1 MGDCKSYA
9 HNLWLTWLSL
19 ALMLLLLQEKY
30 SYHDIYRWRVVRVK
44 HDELG
49 LPSSTY
55 LQIMIII
62 NSCFSPTFPLLL
74 KLGSQVAWKWIHANF
89 QWLPPHHMIDISYRM
104 ILLKLTFDWILVKI
118 HNLQTGG
125 ENHIYYGL
133 FSVYLYNKFHFYT
146 LVSLNHE
153 YIFDCQI

>member
-1 MGDCKSYA
+1 MICSIWKRSIMMYCGDCKSYA

-104 ILLKLTFDWILVKI
+104 ILLKFIFNLISSKHKI
-118 HNLQTGG
+118 NW
-125 ENHIYYGL
+125 
-133 FSVYLYNKFHFYT
+133 
-146 LVSLNHE
+146 
-153 YIFDCQI
+153 

>member
-19 ALMLLLLQEKY
+19 TWMLLLLQEKY
-30 SYHDIYRWRVVRVK
+30 SYHDIYRWRVVRMK

-74 KLGSQVAWKWIHANF
+74 KLDLQVASKWIHANF
-89 QWLPPHHMIDISYRM
+89 QWLPARHIIDISDWM
-104 ILLKLTFDWILVKI
+104 IFLKLTFDLIVKRKI
-118 HNLQTGG
+118 HWENLI
-125 ENHIYYGL
+125 HYGL
-133 FSVYLYNKFHFYT
+133 FSVYLYNKFHF
-146 LVSLNHE
+146 LNFVNLIH
-153 YIFDCQI
+153 